1 MFICMLK
8 CIFDAIPILDCHSN
22 CGSGASWLP
31 VLIDHVSNP
40 VRSGSVLGSM
50 EWTPIMPILPIQ
62 MSFFFLSI
70 GDHTIDYAK
79 PLMYL
84 QRVMILHAR
93 IYIYHG
99 WNERPITCVASF
111 APHRIWAIPLK
122 IISIFISMFEFVSIS
137 ISLCVSLSLSIHS
150 SNISIHPA
158 IFHINLSIY
167 PSIYLSI
174 HPFIYLFTYLF
185 VYLYIYVYICL
196 YLSLSFSMYLH
207 ICA

>member
-1 MFICMLK
+1 MKTYRLIYTIHIVLAIYMFICMLK
-8 CIFDAIPILDCHSN
+8 CIFDAIPILDCHNN

-93 IYIYHG
+93 IYIYIYIYISWMKWKTNNMCGFIRTPQNLSHTLEDNIYFYIYV
-99 WNERPITCVASF
+99 WIC
-111 APHRIWAIPLK
+111 IYIY
-122 IISIFISMFEFVSIS
+122 IIMC
-137 ISLCVSLSLSIHS
+137 LSLSL
-150 SNISIHPA
+150 N
-158 IFHINLSIY
+158 
-167 PSIYLSI
+167 
-174 HPFIYLFTYLF
+174 PFI
-185 VYLYIYVYICL
+185 
-196 YLSLSFSMYLH
+196 
-207 ICA
+207 